1 MLTIIED
8 DAHGCFVLKPVGS
21 LRKADLEALSA
32 RFDAKTAAGG
42 PVPNLVIQSP
52 SFPTWSNFAALMEHL
67 RFIRGHHRQIE
78 KVAIVSD
85 ARALDIAPRIARL
98 FVSARLRHFP
108 AGALDEALAWV
119 AARGDEPPDVTLMED
134 LPDDAVGISVRGV
147 IDAEDYASKIVPA
160 IEAKLAR
167 HEKIKVIY
175 QVGPEFESFTP
186 GAVWSDTRFG
196 TANLARF
203 SKVALV
209 TDIPWMKNAT
219 RIFAPLVPGEIRVF
233 ADRELA
239 AAKAWI
245 AEDAAKEVSE
255 GGEGA

>member
-1 MLTIIED
+1 MLKITED
-8 DAHGCFVLKPVGS
+8 DAHGCFLLQPVGS
-21 LRKADLEALSA
+21 LRKADLDALTA
-32 RFDAKTAAGG
+32 RFDARVAKGG

-67 RFIRGHHRQIE
+67 KFIRGHHRQIE

-108 AGALDEALAWV
+108 ADALDAALAWV
-119 AARGDEPPDVTLMED
+119 AVRDEAPEVTLMED
-134 LPDDAVGISVRGV
+134 MPDDAVGMEVRGV
-147 IDAEDYASKIVPA
+147 IDAKDYAEKIVPA

-167 HEKIKVIY
+167 HEKIKALVR
-175 QVGPEFESFTP
+175 VGPEFDSFTA
-186 GAVWSDTRFG
+186 GAMWEDAKFG

-209 TDIPWMKNAT
+209 SDIGWMQSAT
-219 RIFAPLVPGEIRVF
+219 RIFAPLIPGEVRVF
-233 ADRELA
+233 ADKDLA

-245 AEDAAKEVSE
+245 AAEEPTKDAPAE
-255 GGEGA
+255 G